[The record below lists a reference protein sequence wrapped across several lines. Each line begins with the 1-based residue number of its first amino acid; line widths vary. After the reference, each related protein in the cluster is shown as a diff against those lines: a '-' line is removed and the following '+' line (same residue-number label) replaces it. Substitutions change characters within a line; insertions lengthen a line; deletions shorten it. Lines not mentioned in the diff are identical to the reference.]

1 MRYFLDSLLLKL
13 EKLMN
18 KRIGLFIL
26 IILLTVHFLPAQNE
40 DNQWLTGYTFRYP
53 GEPDPEHFF
62 GCIIFDFG
70 YDPVRIYRE
79 ADQYMNF
86 QEEMTSMCDKNGN
99 LLFYSNGMFI
109 NNGQFE
115 TMENGDTIAYGD
127 FWDRFTRKRSNG
139 DFYDG
144 FRIWQGAL
152 SLPYPGHSGE
162 YIMLYEDYDIHNKLI
177 NHVYYAII
185 DINKNNGLGKV
196 IKKDIDLIEQKDE
209 LDRIADWG
217 KLTACKHAN
226 GRDWWVIV
234 PNTFKN
240 EIYIYLLTPS
250 GINFIRKKEF
260 EFYRISKSQLGQ
272 ASFSP
277 DGSHYALWGI
287 HVLNGEGI
295 IRLYDF
301 DRCTGELNHERADTL
316 AGGYASGVSFSPNG
330 KYIYFSNDWNIF
342 QFDLESENFF
352 SSRQIV
358 AVWDRW
364 KDEYNTSFPLS
375 FMALGQDGKIYVIPN
390 GGNNHY
396 INKINYPDLKGI
408 DCEVQQH
415 VLKMPT
421 FVGASAT
428 IPNYPN
434 FRLGPID
441 DSVCDTLGIDNIP
454 VSKFAYEQDSL
465 DYLSVQF
472 TDLSYFEPEQ
482 YYWDFGD
489 GKTSTEINPSH
500 IFAEKGIYE
509 VCLTVSN
516 DKSTDKSC
524 RTLNIAM
531 TDAIDVSAKNLSI
544 DIFPNPVD
552 DILLLTISDYLPEN
566 AFMVIYSVQ
575 GEKAIN
581 KKVKYGWNSIDVRKL
596 QSGIFIYNVLDQ
608 DKLLKRGKVVIDH
621 HR

>member
-1 MRYFLDSLLLKL
+1 MKI
-13 EKLMN
+13 K
-18 KRIGLFIL
+18 IFIL
-26 IILLTVHFLPAQNE
+26 IVLISLVYKQLPAQNE
-40 DNQWLTGYTFRYP
+40 DNLWMMGYTSFITPER
-53 GEPDPEHFF
+53 PDPDSLM
-62 GCIIFDFG
+62 GCIFFDFN
-70 YDPVRIYRE
+70 YDPVRIYRDGE
-79 ADQYMNF
+79 QFMSF
-86 QEEMTSMCDKNGN
+86 QEEMTSMCDSTGS

-109 NNGQFE
+109 NNRDYE
-115 TMENGDTIAYGD
+115 VMEGGDSIAYGE
-127 FWDRFTRKRSNG
+127 FWERFVDTIYPTTYQG
-139 DFYDG
+139 L
-144 FRIWQGAL
+144 RIWQGAL

-162 YIMLYEDYDIHNKLI
+162 YIMLYEDFDIHNILI

-209 LDRIADWG
+209 FDVIADWG

-250 GINFIRKKEF
+250 GINLIRKKEF
-260 EFYRISKSQLGQ
+260 ESYRISKSQLGQ

-277 DGSHYALWGI
+277 DGSYFALWGGHAI
-287 HVLNGEGI
+287 LREGNL
-295 IRLYDF
+295 RLYDF
-301 DRCTGELNHERADTL
+301 DRCTGELTNERADTL
-316 AGGYASGVSFSPNG
+316 LSIYGDGLCFSPNSE
-330 KYIYFSNDWNIF
+330 YLYVSNDRYLF
-342 QFDLESENFF
+342 QFDLKESDFF
-352 SSRQIV
+352 GSKTIV
-358 AVWDRW
+358 AYRDFDWENEFGNRF
-364 KDEYNTSFPLS
+364 TLS
-375 FMALGQDGKIYVIPN
+375 WMALGQDKKIYIIPN
-390 GGNNHY
+390 SGNSTHIHR
-396 INKINYPDLKGI
+396 INKPDNRGI

-415 VLKMPT
+415 IIKLPT
-421 FVGASAT
+421 NVGTART

-489 GKTSTEINPSH
+489 GSTSTEINPSH

-531 TDAIDVSAKNLSI
+531 TDATDVPAKNFSI

-575 GEKAIN
+575 GKKAIN

-596 QSGIFIYNVLDQ
+596 QSGIYIYNVLDQ